1 MDWNLKTDQCT
12 GCCACLDVC
21 PVGAITMEV
30 DESGSRRP
38 QLNNSLCISCAKCK
52 KVCPQFSKVK
62 DGEIDKKAYIGIC
75 ENDSLYQKSSSGGI
89 FAAIALSFL
98 ERGGVVYGAAVTH
111 NNKGIDCHHIRISDK
126 KDIPLIQGSKYAQ
139 SKMDGIYKRIKE
151 DIKGGNKVL
160 FSGTSCQ
167 VAAIKNV
174 IGENENL
181 VTIDLVCHGVPKDE
195 IFYSYINFLESRY
208 KACIKDLSF
217 RIKGYRCFW
226 SDSSY
231 VLKLSF
237 TGKKSNRLVYIPKDK
252 SAYYKLFLQ
261 RASYRESCYT
271 CQYASLNKPA
281 DLTLGDFRPTPGES
295 HEYKL
300 QHARSYS
307 SIIIHTS
314 RGKAL
319 LDSANCSL
327 QLAPIPINKM
337 VIHHNNLQHPSTI
350 TDEGKLLIG
359 LYNQKGVE
367 GLQGYLDRNY
377 LKNQVRLALRK
388 NVKRIKNYIANI
400 RKEFKKL

>member
-111 NNKGIDCHHIRISDK
+111 DNKGIDCHHIRISDK

-281 DLTLGDFRPTPGES
+281 DITLGDFRPTSIEY
-295 HEYKL
+295 HEYNL
-300 QHARSYS
+300 QKAYTYS
-307 SIIIHTS
+307 SIIVHSS
-314 RGKAL
+314 RGKVL
-319 LDSANCSL
+319 LDSARNCV
-327 QLAPIPINKM
+327 QLVPIPIDMMLK
-337 VIHHNNLQHPSTI
+337 HHGNLQRPSTI
-350 TDEGKLLIG
+350 TDEGKQLKE
-359 LYNQKGVE
+359 LYNQKGIE
-367 GLQGYLDRNY
+367 GLQKVINKKYLLDQLKLS
-377 LKNQVRLALRK
+377 LKNKLK
-388 NVKRIKNYIANI
+388 KVKSSIG
-400 RKEFKKL
+400 